1 MKPVFYVTF
10 AFSFSLVFFSC
21 GSTPKSELQ
30 AENHLEGQYSAQ
42 PSEAVSIALPP
53 KKEKNFFSGIPEE
66 AVNAVENG
74 SPESINLAYSI
85 LRKNAEFY
93 TENEK
98 ILLNTAYSFM
108 TILWQQEKVS
118 FQPFEGLPPNP
129 YTGAIESAK
138 RGIYDESTGSSDFL
152 TLVLPSLVLVT
163 SETRKDYYALAQKSL
178 SLALKTNPESVVA
191 NFLQGVL
198 LRRQNDFENALPF
211 FKKAFD
217 SSPQTVETCYTL
229 ADCNFKL
236 KNYSRSYELAK
247 SILEKNQFYSPALK
261 LCAENAFALGALE
274 ESELYVGRVLQQEP
288 ENSYFVLFRAK
299 ILAEKGDYIRSASL
313 LDVYALTNSD
323 SREYLVLRTK
333 VQKDWNKNMTAACA
347 TIEKALSLYPDDT
360 EILLTAASIAGETG
374 SKING
379 KTAGELAEKVL
390 LTDSTN
396 VEAMKIQ
403 VNDFVSRKK
412 WSEAYKASSALVK
425 IKDIPAECIFT
436 HIDVCLASGKNSEAW
451 DIVSSLYEKNPKN
464 EAVLQ
469 NYIKVLVA
477 TDRHTEASQLIEQN
491 LSGAS
496 SKMKS
501 FFYYERSF
509 LQKNENAV
517 MVDLRSSLTS
527 NPRNKDALFR
537 LYQIYF
543 NKKEYRKAQYYLK
556 QVVAISPADES
567 LLLLNAELETLLSK

>member
-1 MKPVFYVTF
+1 MKPVFYITF
-10 AFSFSLVFFSC
+10 VFSLAFFSC
-21 GSTPKSELQ
+21 GSSPKNELQ

-42 PSEAVSIALPP
+42 LSESVSIALPP
-53 KKEKNFFSGIPEE
+53 KKEKKFFSGIPEE

-108 TILWQQEKVS
+108 TILWQQEKVN

-163 SETRKDYYALAQKSL
+163 SETRKDYYPLAQESL
-178 SLALKTNPESVVA
+178 SLALKENPESVVA
-191 NFLQGVL
+191 NFLQGL
-198 LRRQNDFENALPF
+198 LLLRQNDFENALVF
-211 FKKAFD
+211 FEKAFD
-217 SSPQTVETCYTL
+217 SSPQTIETCYAL

-236 KNYSRSYELAK
+236 KNYSKSYELVK
-247 SILEKNQFYSPALK
+247 SILEKIQFYSQALK

-323 SREYLVLRTK
+323 SREYLVLRAK

-360 EILLTAASIAGETG
+360 EILLTAASLAGETG

-396 VEAMKIQ
+396 IEAMKIQ

-412 WSEAYKASSALVK
+412 WNEAYKTSSALIK

-451 DIVSSLYEKNPKN
+451 DIISSLYEKNPKN

-477 TDRHTEASQLIEQN
+477 TDRRSEASQLIEQN

-509 LQKNENAV
+509 LQ
-517 MVDLRSSLTS
+517 
-527 NPRNKDALFR
+527 
-537 LYQIYF
+537 
-543 NKKEYRKAQYYLK
+543 
-556 QVVAISPADES
+556 
-567 LLLLNAELETLLSK
+567 